1 MTEGLKAAEG
11 SSLSSDV
18 FSSSVRTAIGQFIL
32 MKSIFHLLS
41 VKDISVFNRGGRIE
55 TGTGLAGIEFAV
67 PHDTRLGID
76 LMQERED
83 LVKDDHLL
91 GCAVVLV
98 LVLGTAGVT
107 ALVADANRKP
117 VVPFHMAAY
126 LFHRTAIIETTVP
139 THIEM
144 IARVIAEL
152 LCPMAGSKLLE
163 GEVLVRPR
171 VGAVEHQQVNPPR

>member
-1 MTEGLKAAEG
+1 MIIRVKEI
-11 SSLSSDV
+11 
-18 FSSSVRTAIGQFIL
+18 RIL
-32 MKSIFHLLS
+32 
-41 VKDISVFNRGGRIE
+41 DRGGRRE
-55 TGTGLAGIEFAV
+55 TGTSLAGIELGV
-67 PHDTRLGID
+67 TDNPRLGID

-117 VVPFHMAAY
+117 VVPFHMATY

>member
-1 MTEGLKAAEG
+1 MIIRVKEI
-11 SSLSSDV
+11 
-18 FSSSVRTAIGQFIL
+18 RIL
-32 MKSIFHLLS
+32 
-41 VKDISVFNRGGRIE
+41 DRGGRRE
-55 TGTGLAGIEFAV
+55 TGTSLAGIELRMSDN
-67 PHDTRLGID
+67 PRLGID

-107 ALVADANRKP
+107 ALVADANRETI
-117 VVPFHMAAY
+117 VPFHMAAY
-126 LFHRTAIIETTVP
+126 PFHRTAIEETTVP

-163 GEVLVRPR
+163 SEVLVRPC
-171 VGAVEHQQVNPPR
+171 VGTVEHQQVNPPR

>member
-1 MTEGLKAAEG
+1 MIIRVKEI
-11 SSLSSDV
+11 
-18 FSSSVRTAIGQFIL
+18 RIL
-32 MKSIFHLLS
+32 G
-41 VKDISVFNRGGRIE
+41 RGGRRK
-55 TGTGLAGIEFAV
+55 TGTSLAGIELRV
-67 PHDTRLGID
+67 TDNPRLGID

-91 GCAVVLV
+91 GCAVILV

-126 LFHRTAIIETTVP
+126 LFHRSAIEETTVP

>member
-1 MTEGLKAAEG
+1 VIIRVKEI
-11 SSLSSDV
+11 
-18 FSSSVRTAIGQFIL
+18 RIL
-32 MKSIFHLLS
+32 G
-41 VKDISVFNRGGRIE
+41 RGGRRK
-55 TGTGLAGIEFAV
+55 TGTSLAGIELRV
-67 PHDTRLGID
+67 TDNPRLGID

-126 LFHRTAIIETTVP
+126 LFHRSAIIETTVP

-163 GEVLVRPR
+163 GEVLVRPC